1 MTSED
6 TASKTVMAE
15 LLETVKPMKALRR
28 GEVVDGMIMRV
39 DTDGILI
46 NMGQKQEGVIPA
58 SEMRTLPPEALK
70 RLHVGSQVA
79 AIVLKTGGDD
89 NAAVLSLDKARDEMG
104 WGILEKCLE
113 SGKPAEGRI
122 IGFNRGGALVDVEG
136 VQGFIPMSQ
145 LVSVNR
151 EVLEKGAENGGKES
165 IGHCISVKV
174 LELDR
179 KRNRAIFS
187 EKSAVQ
193 EQREEQKQRLV
204 DELSEGAIV
213 KGKITGISSFGA
225 FVDLGGA
232 DGLIHISE
240 LSWET
245 VQKPESVVKIGDEV
259 EVYVLKVDKEAKK
272 ISLSLRRTKPTP
284 WDTVNERYQVGQIVP
299 ATITKLTNFGA
310 FARIENG
317 VEGLIHISEL
327 TDRIIKHP
335 KEAVSEG
342 DEVTVKVLRIEP
354 ERRRLG
360 LSLKQAG
367 ENV

>member
-1 MTSED
+1 
-6 TASKTVMAE
+6 MAE
-15 LLETVKPMKALRR
+15 LLSSVQPMKALRR
-28 GEVVDGMIMRV
+28 GEVIDGMIMSISE
-39 DTDGILI
+39 DGILL
-46 NMGQKQEGVIPA
+46 NMGLKQEGVIPA
-58 SEMRTLPPEALK
+58 SEMRTLAPEAMKKLSI
-70 RLHVGSQVA
+70 GSRIA
-79 AIVLKTGGDD
+79 AIVLRTGGDES
-89 NAAVLSLDKARDEMG
+89 AAILSLDKARGEMG
-104 WGILEKCLE
+104 WSTLDECLK
-113 SGKPAEGRI
+113 SGKTAVGRI
-122 IGFNRGGALVDVEG
+122 TGFNRGGALVDVEG
-136 VQGFIPMSQ
+136 VQGFVPLSQ
-145 LVSVNR
+145 LVSVSR
-151 EVLEKGAENGGKES
+151 EALEKPENGGKES
-165 IGHCISVKV
+165 IGRTVTVKII
-174 LELDR
+174 ELDR

-193 EQREEQKQRLV
+193 ERREEKKQKLV
-204 DELSEGAIV
+204 DELVEGAIV
-213 KGKITGISSFGA
+213 KGKVTGISSFGA

-245 VQKPESVVKIGDEV
+245 IQSPESVVKIGDEV
-259 EVYVLKVDKEAKK
+259 DVYVLKVDKETRK

-284 WDTVNERYQVGQIVP
+284 WDTVSERFQVGQVVQ

-335 KEAVSEG
+335 KEAVNEG
-342 DEVTVKVLRIEP
+342 DAVTVKVLRIEP

-367 ENV
+367 EAV